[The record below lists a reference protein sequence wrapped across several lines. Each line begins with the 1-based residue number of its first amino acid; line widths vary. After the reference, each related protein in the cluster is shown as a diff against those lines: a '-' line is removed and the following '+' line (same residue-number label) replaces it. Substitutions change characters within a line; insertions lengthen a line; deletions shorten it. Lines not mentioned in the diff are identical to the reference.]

1 MNTSELNTDSDKFPA
16 FVVKNK
22 RADIHSDIVKS
33 ERELG
38 EWYSNYDGCSS
49 WFEDGTLFE
58 RNFHGRVSELCEA
71 DTEDEA
77 YLEMAK
83 RARKD
88 GSVFIETERSLLS
101 DWIDEYSERQDVV
114 TEGWAMV
121 EKLREVKNS

>member
-1 MNTSELNTDSDKFPA
+1 MSNNNNSHNFPA
-16 FVVKNK
+16 FVSMHT
-22 RADIHSDIVKS
+22 APDIHSEIVRS

-38 EWYSNYDGCSS
+38 EWYANYDVQMS
-49 WFEDGTLFE
+49 WFECGTLFQ
-58 RNFHGRVSELCEA
+58 RNHRGQVSELCKA

-77 YLEMAK
+77 YIEMAA

-88 GSVFIETERSLLS
+88 EAHVWIETERSLLS